1 MKSGVI
7 FICAALASGVVWLV
21 FELAPLFLNSKI
33 ERLGEKNL
41 PKILVEKGNIIHC
54 RMKADDFRFPLPP
67 GSRAFNPIV
76 TSGGFDTIEGSLEA
90 RFESSNHITSSEYLR
105 LLGKLQA
112 GGDVS
117 PMTIPEGFRIRFRYF
132 GDR

>member
-1 MKSGVI
+1 MKFGVI
-7 FICAALASGVVWLV
+7 LICAVVAVGVVWLV

-54 RMKADDFRFPLPP
+54 RMKADDFRFPLPT
-67 GSRAFNPIV
+67 GSRAFNPIIA
-76 TSGGFDTIEGSLEA
+76 SGGFDTIEGSVEA
-90 RFESSNHITSSEYLR
+90 RFENSNHMTSSEYLR
-105 LLGKLQA
+105 LLGKVQV

-117 PMTIPEGFRIRFRYF
+117 PMTIPEGFRIRFR
-132 GDR
+132 